1 MEEANHQVLA
11 SRALLGQLYLLNR
24 QEFIAVQEL
33 QAACPSLWEYDVA
46 IRSQYFD
53 GWVDCYAALGHLYV
67 KIGNT
72 DAALETERE
81 MLLRMPWMHVLV
93 NPVDNDSEGKS
104 ATTSATVTDATTTDT
119 DTVSTESSQLAVLLE
134 LWSLPPLER
143 LSLADQTRRMWM
155 AARNLRGELNKLVVE
170 FVAASNKR
178 TKLKLF
184 LK

>member
-1 MEEANHQVLA
+1 
-11 SRALLGQLYLLNR
+11 
-24 QEFIAVQEL
+24 
-33 QAACPSLWEYDVA
+33 VA

-81 MLLRMPWMHVLV
+81 MLIRMPWMHALINPPV
-93 NPVDNDSEGKS
+93 NEETNEQSDTTT
-104 ATTSATVTDATTTDT
+104 ATSTSASVIA
-119 DTVSTESSQLAVLLE
+119 EEGSQMAVLLE

-155 AARNLRGELNKLVVE
+155 AARFLRGKLNELVTE
-170 FVAASNKR
+170 FVGATSKR
-178 TKLKLF
+178 TKLKVF
-184 LK
+184 LE